1 MTAPIRLDT
10 LLVGAA
16 APFGPPGKT
25 SAIAKQPVDGPL
37 PLGPEGFP
45 GDEQADRRVHGGPEK
60 AVHHYP
66 RDHYAAW
73 RDALHPAPAVLDAA
87 GAFGENLSTTGL
99 TEADVCVGD
108 VWRLG
113 GAVLQVSQARQ
124 PCWKLNHRFGV
135 RDMAK
140 RVQTTGR
147 TGWYYRVLEAGAVA
161 RGDALSLIDR
171 PHAAWPLTRLLRV
184 LYVTPLDRAAL
195 TAMAALPELASSWRN
210 LAENRLARGTVED
223 WNRRLDGAV

>member
-1 MTAPIRLDT
+1 MTMIRLDA

-25 SAIAKQPVDGPL
+25 SAIAKSPVDGPL
-37 PLGPEGFP
+37 FLGMEGFV
-45 GDEQADRRVHGGPEK
+45 GDEQADRRFHGGPEK

-73 RDALHPAPAVLDAA
+73 RAELVPPPTILAMA

-99 TEADVCVGD
+99 TEADVCIGD

-113 GAVLQVSQARQ
+113 GAVLQVAQGRQ

-147 TGWYYRVLEAGAVA
+147 TGWYYRVLEPGRVAV
-161 RGDALSLIDR
+161 GDAMTLENR
-171 PHAAWPLTRLLRV
+171 PQPAWPLTQLLRV
-184 LYVTPLDRAAL
+184 LYVDILDRAAL
-195 TAMAALPELASSWRN
+195 ETMATMVELAQSWRT
-210 LAENRLARGTVED
+210 LAERRLTQGAVED
-223 WNRRLDGAV
+223 WSQRLDGSS